1 MSHIGINTKLVMFL
15 KDVAEADE
23 QGSLRSKSL
32 FRKVAEANGYNKLS
46 TNIIGNKKWLLTAR
60 FKRF

>member
-1 MSHIGINTKLVMFL
+1 MFL

-32 FRKVAEANGYNKLS
+32 FRKVAEADGYKKLL
-46 TNIIGNKKWLLTAR
+46 TNIIGNKKLLLTAR

>member
-1 MSHIGINTKLVMFL
+1 M

-32 FRKVAEANGYNKLS
+32 FTKVAEADEYKRLL
-46 TNIIGNKKWLLTAR
+46 TNIIGNKKLLLTAR